1 MPIICKLQCQIHLFI
16 GNSIKIY
23 MEVETAEK
31 LGWIKLSEHRK
42 KIVIDL
48 AGDYKIPTEI
58 SKSTDLSKSEVSRTL
73 RDLKNKNI
81 VVCLNEESHRG
92 RIYTLT
98 DEGKEIL
105 DYI

>member
-1 MPIICKLQCQIHLFI
+1 
-16 GNSIKIY
+16 

-31 LGWIKLSEHRK
+31 LGWIKLSKHRK
-42 KIVIDL
+42 KIVKDISYSL
-48 AGDYKIPTEI
+48 KIPTEI

-73 RDLKNKNI
+73 KDLKDKNI

-92 RIYTLT
+92 RVYSLT